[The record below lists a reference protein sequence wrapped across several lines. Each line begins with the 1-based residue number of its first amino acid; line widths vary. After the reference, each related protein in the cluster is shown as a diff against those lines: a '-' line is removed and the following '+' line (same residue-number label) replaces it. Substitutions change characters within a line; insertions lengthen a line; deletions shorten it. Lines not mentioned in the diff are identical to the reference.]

1 MYLIL
6 REVVGRFY
14 EMFFNDASFFG
25 SGVSLTLGLLMFR
38 RTMSVFLRVY
48 ITLAV
53 QLVFMS
59 LERWFLF
66 GLGFG
71 FGIFLADSLRFY

>member
-1 MYLIL
+1 ML
-6 REVVGRFY
+6 
-14 EMFFNDASFFG
+14 FNDAGFVV
-25 SGVSLTLGLLMFR
+25 SGVSFSLCLLMVK

-53 QLVFMS
+53 QLVLMS